1 VNTDITIERPLP
13 RSAEAERAI
22 LGAVL
27 LGDTRAHDAIDGLLL
42 NDFFLPEN
50 QLVFRHM
57 KMLRDQ
63 GKPTNDCVLLCESL
77 SEMGQLEAAG
87 GAERIS
93 QIPDGLPRVNNIP
106 HYVEIVKGKA
116 RLRERLHTAQK
127 IQEMALGANG
137 NAAEVLR
144 EIGML
149 SAQLKEEV
157 GQKRIL
163 NFRSGYEIAMAMDER
178 IEWIVPGFVVRG
190 GMTELGAKVKAGKT
204 TLIMKLVRA
213 VADGVDFLG
222 KPTLKTPTVYLTEQP
237 IVSFR
242 QAMERA
248 GLLRRP
254 DFHVLQHSDTRGT
267 SWPDVA
273 AEAMGE
279 CKRVGAMLLVVDT
292 LPQFAGLT
300 GDSENNSGDALAAM
314 APLHQAV
321 DSGIGIIVVRHERKS
336 GGDISDSGRGSS
348 AFAGAVDIVLSL
360 RRPEGN
366 AKKTQRALRAL
377 SRFSE
382 TPAELLIELTETG
395 YVSLGEPSEAALR
408 AAKDSIL
415 EIAPD
420 SEPEAMSVKKLME
433 SAGVPRAT
441 AQRAVKAL
449 AEEGAMSK
457 VGEGKKGN
465 PLRYFRTENRFGP
478 TSNIE
483 GQKESA
489 KGADFKAPS

>member
-1 VNTDITIERPLP
+1 
-13 RSAEAERAI
+13 
-22 LGAVL
+22 
-27 LGDTRAHDAIDGLLL
+27 
-42 NDFFLPEN
+42 
-50 QLVFRHM
+50 
-57 KMLRDQ
+57 
-63 GKPTNDCVLLCESL
+63 
-77 SEMGQLEAAG
+77 
-87 GAERIS
+87 
-93 QIPDGLPRVNNIP
+93 
-106 HYVEIVKGKA
+106 
-116 RLRERLHTAQK
+116 
-127 IQEMALGANG
+127 
-137 NAAEVLR
+137 
-144 EIGML
+144 
-149 SAQLKEEV
+149 
-157 GQKRIL
+157 
-163 NFRSGYEIAMAMDER
+163 
-178 IEWIVPGFVVRG
+178 
-190 GMTELGAKVKAGKT
+190 
-204 TLIMKLVRA
+204 
-213 VADGVDFLG
+213 
-222 KPTLKTPTVYLTEQP
+222 
-237 IVSFR
+237 
-242 QAMERA
+242 
-248 GLLRRP
+248 
-254 DFHVLQHSDTRGT
+254 
-267 SWPDVA
+267 
-273 AEAMGE
+273 MGE